1 MSQSVMEQ
9 VGEQID
15 KTAHKASRAASYVA
29 DAFED
34 GVEAAR
40 CAAKRGGKVATELL
54 DNTKRR
60 VQRHPIETVV
70 ATFAVG
76 IAAGATIGWL
86 ASRRQYS

>member
-1 MSQSVMEQ
+1 MSQSVLNQ

-15 KTAHKASRAASYVA
+15 NTAQKASQAASFVT

-40 CAAKRGGKVATELL
+40 CAAKHGGRVATELL
-54 DNTKRR
+54 DDTKRR
-60 VQRHPIETVV
+60 VQRHPIETVA

-76 IAAGATIGWL
+76 IAAGAAIGWL
-86 ASRRQYS
+86 ARPRQY